1 MKVITTSIL
10 TSPVKLFVSLF
21 TIFQITSS
29 CEDPSSIGLILD
41 PENNQIGV
49 FYQEI
54 PLSATVFMRD
64 SLSTTN
70 TGFLVYGIEESD
82 FFGDIEAIAYS
93 RLFFNRDIRKPEQ
106 TAILDS
112 VIFNI
117 NMVNVLGNDLTNSK
131 TIEVHVLNQQIEDKL
146 YYNFNSLDYDPDPII
161 SASFDFSNKQDTL
174 LSFSIANDFT
184 QNVFEEL
191 KNGDAFT
198 DIFTFREFLP
208 GLVFKGV
215 ENENVSFSTRVGNNT
230 GMVFFYKNEGDTV
243 SRAYPIST
251 GINNNVARHFSQVI
265 NDPTGTPTEV
275 IDRKSVDFDL
285 GPMAGGKSMLGL
297 LVKLD
302 MSPLDA
308 FLDTLENVTFN
319 QVTLE
324 FGPLQTNIATNR
336 PPQVQIMYFTNE
348 TNQILLRSDGLPMAV
363 QPDGRPQIDN
373 DKKEP
378 FYSESPALLL
388 HSRENNTYSQF
399 ITSHV
404 SSIYRKQI
412 QRRDLILYPGS
423 PIGDDFRRSLS
434 EYIFE
439 KNTIKLKIFFSS
451 ARSL

>member
-1 MKVITTSIL
+1 LKVITTSIL
-10 TSPVKLFVSLF
+10 TSPAKLFVSLF
-21 TIFQITSS
+21 TIFSITSS

-82 FFGDIEAIAYS
+82 FFGDTEAIGYS

-106 TAILDS
+106 NAILDS

-117 NMVNVLGNDLTNSK
+117 NMVNVLGNDLSDSK
-131 TIEVHVLNQQIEDKL
+131 TIAVHVLNEQIEDKL
-146 YYNFNSLDYDPDPII
+146 YYNFSSLDYDPDPII
-161 SASFDFSNKQDTL
+161 SASFNFSNRQDTL
-174 LSFSIANDFT
+174 LSFPIANDFT

-215 ENENVSFSTRVGNNT
+215 DNENVSFSTRVGNNT
-230 GMVFFYKNEGDTV
+230 GMVFFYKNEGDTI

-251 GINNNVARHFSQVI
+251 GINNNFARHFSQVI

-275 IDRKSVDFDL
+275 IDRKTVDFDL
-285 GPMAGGKSMLGL
+285 GPMAGGKSLLGL

-324 FGPLQTNIATNR
+324 FGPLQNNIATNR
-336 PPQVQIMYFTNE
+336 PPQFQIMYFTNE
-348 TNQILLRSDGLPMAV
+348 TNEILLRSDGLPMAV

-378 FYSESPALLL
+378 LYSEGPALLI
-388 HSRENNTYSQF
+388 HSRQNNIYSQF

-412 QRRDLILYPGS
+412 QRRDFILNPGS
-423 PIGDDFRRSLS
+423 PVGDDFRRSLS
-434 EYIFE
+434 EYVFE

>member
-10 TSPVKLFVSLF
+10 TSPAKLFVSLF
-21 TIFQITSS
+21 TIFSITSS

-82 FFGDIEAIAYS
+82 FFGDTEAIGYS
-93 RLFFNRDIRKPEQ
+93 RLFFNRDIRKPDQ
-106 TAILDS
+106 NAILDS

-117 NMVNVLGNDLTNSK
+117 NMVNVLGNDLSDSK
-131 TIEVHVLNQQIEDKL
+131 TIAVHVLNEQIEDKL
-146 YYNFNSLDYDPDPII
+146 YYNFSSLGYDPDPII
-161 SASFDFSNKQDTL
+161 SASFNFSNRQDTL
-174 LSFSIANDFT
+174 LSFPIANDFT

-191 KNGDAFT
+191 KNGDAFS

-230 GMVFFYKNEGDTV
+230 GMVFFYRNEGDTI

-251 GINNNVARHFSQVI
+251 GINNNFARHFSQVI

-275 IDRKSVDFDL
+275 IDRKTVDFDL

-324 FGPLQTNIATNR
+324 FGPLQNNIATNR
-336 PPQVQIMYFTNE
+336 PPQFHIMYFTNE
-348 TNQILLRSDGLPMAV
+348 TNEILLRSDGLPMAV

-378 FYSESPALLL
+378 LYSDSPALLI
-388 HSRENNTYSQF
+388 HSRENNIYSQF

-412 QRRDLILYPGS
+412 QRRDFILNPGS
-423 PIGDDFRRSLS
+423 PVGDDFRRSLS
-434 EYIFE
+434 EYVFE